1 MTLTPRGGAVERRE
15 ILEAIRE
22 TASANGGRPL
32 GRNRFEQVT
41 GITEYDVGRF
51 WARWGDAVREA
62 GLEPNT
68 LNKRFD
74 DDELL
79 ETYVELVA
87 SLGHVPTNA
96 ELRLQRERDPAF
108 PNAKVFQRLGSKA
121 APVDRAVAY
130 CAERGTHPDA
140 LGILSLAKG
149 KVPSPSDSEEAT
161 SPSAYGFVYLAQGHR
176 GEYKIGRTNLVDR
189 RLGELGAMAPI
200 EYQLVHEIKTDD
212 PAGVE
217 SYWHRRFADRRMRG
231 EWFKLTAADVRA
243 FKRWKRLY

>member
-1 MTLTPRGGAVERRE
+1 MKRSE
-15 ILEAIRE
+15 IIDAIRK
-22 TASANGGRPL
+22 TAATNDGKPL

-41 GITEYDVGRF
+41 GITEYDIGRY

-74 DDELL
+74 DAELI

-121 APVDRAVAY
+121 ALIDRAAAY

-140 LGILSLAKG
+140 LGILSLVKG
-149 KVPSPSDSEEAT
+149 EAPSPPDIGEAT
-161 SPSAYGFVYLAQGHR
+161 GPSAYGFVYLAEGHR
-176 GEYKIGRTNLVDR
+176 VSTRSAERTSS
-189 RLGELGAMAPI
+189 
-200 EYQLVHEIKTDD
+200 T
-212 PAGVE
+212 AG
-217 SYWHRRFADRRMRG
+217 
-231 EWFKLTAADVRA
+231 
-243 FKRWKRLY
+243 

>member
-1 MTLTPRGGAVERRE
+1 VERTE
-15 ILEAIRE
+15 ILGAIRE
-22 TASANGGRPL
+22 TAAANGGKPL

-41 GITEYDVGRF
+41 GITEYEIGRY
-51 WARWGDAVREA
+51 WPRWGDAVREA

-68 LNKRFD
+68 LNRPFD
-74 DDELL
+74 EAELL
-79 ETYVELVA
+79 EAYVELVA
-87 SLGHVPTNA
+87 TLGHVPTNV
-96 ELRLQRERDPAF
+96 ELRLERERNPTF
-108 PNAKVFQRLGSKA
+108 PNAKVFQRFGSKA
-121 APVDRAVAY
+121 ALIDRALVH
-130 CAERGTHPDA
+130 CTERESHADA
-140 LGILSLAKG
+140 LAILS
-149 KVPSPSDSEEAT
+149 EAG
-161 SPSAYGFVYLAQGHR
+161 SASAVAPDVEGVAPQSVYGFVYLAEGHR

-200 EYQLVHEIKTDD
+200 EYRLVHEIKTDD